1 MAQPPSGL
9 SSSLSRHSAGI
20 EQGQQADLDPALMQ
34 DMEAVFGGEE
44 ATVIAAFEVG
54 RSCKGD
60 MKVVFSD
67 EEATTVIAAFEV
79 GGRDAAFD
87 SSTPHVW
94 GNSLFFVLGGPGVND
109 ARSAAS
115 FTTPHPSCSV
125 LKMMASSSSD
135 PE

>member
-87 SSTPHVW
+87 SST
-94 GNSLFFVLGGPGVND
+94 
-109 ARSAAS
+109 
-115 FTTPHPSCSV
+115 HPCV
-125 LKMMASSSSD
+125 AIPSSSFWAVPGSMMLV
-135 PE
+135 PLLPSQPHTPPVRCSR